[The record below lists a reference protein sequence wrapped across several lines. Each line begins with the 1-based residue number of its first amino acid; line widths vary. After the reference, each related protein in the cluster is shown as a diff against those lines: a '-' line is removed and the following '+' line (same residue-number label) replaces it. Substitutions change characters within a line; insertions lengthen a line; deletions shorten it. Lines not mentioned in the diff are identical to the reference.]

1 MSTRSSV
8 IVVGGGVL
16 GLAAAADLA
25 AAGHAVTV
33 IDDGGPSASRV
44 AAGMIAPAME
54 SLLDPVARPHAALL
68 RRARDLWP
76 AFAARHGLAL
86 QRTTTVWFSPD
97 AVDRAAQL
105 QGLGFAAEASGE
117 QLSTDEDW
125 RIDAAPALDRL
136 AAGVTRIESK
146 ATSVSREAGGW
157 SVTLARGGAVSGE
170 VLILATGVAPAMPGL
185 PPAAAARLAVITS
198 IRGQIARLAQ
208 AGDGPVRRAP
218 GVYVAP
224 GAGGDRLGATMEAG
238 RRDLTPE
245 PEALAPLIATARA
258 AFGDLA
264 QVARIDVG
272 LRGASPD
279 GLPLIGGAGAP
290 GLFLA
295 LAPRRNGWLL
305 APLAAAILTA
315 AVEDRPLP
323 DDAPAFDPARF

>member
-1 MSTRSSV
+1 VSTRSSV

-33 IDDGGPSASRV
+33 IDEGGLSASRV

-86 QRTTTVWFSPD
+86 HRTTTVWFSPD
-97 AVDRAAQL
+97 AADRAAQL
-105 QGLGFAAEASGE
+105 QGLGFAAEASGG
-117 QLSTDEDW
+117 QLTTDEDW
-125 RIDAAPALDRL
+125 RIDAGPALDRL
-136 AAGVTRIESK
+136 GADLTRIEDR
-146 ATSVSREAGGW
+146 ATSVSHDDGRWTVNLASGGRVE
-157 SVTLARGGAVSGE
+157 SD
-170 VLILATGVAPAMPGL
+170 VLVLATGVEPTLPGL
-185 PPAAAARLAVITS
+185 PPTVAARLAVMTP

-245 PEALAPLIATARA
+245 PEALAPLIDAARA
-258 AFGDLA
+258 AFGDLPEI
-264 QVARIDVG
+264 ARIDVG

-279 GLPLIGGAGAP
+279 GLPLVGAGGAP

-315 AVEDRPLP
+315 AVQGRPLP
-323 DDAPAFDPARF
+323 DDAAAFDPGRF